1 MGIFNFCYAGFLLA
15 APYIAHH
22 FFQGNST
29 NYSLFLTV
37 SAVGGLLGG
46 VWLTFQKRKIKPE
59 RIYREQL
66 FYGIMLVF
74 CGIFFSL
81 AAWILIAL
89 IYGIFQARF
98 FGSITTFIQDETD
111 IKFLGRIFGLTFLF
125 FDGIQPL
132 GDFIFGFF
140 VSSWQRWTYVIL
152 GICLAIFFSILL
164 YSNRNSKRTIN

>member
-1 MGIFNFCYAGFLLA
+1 
-15 APYIAHH
+15 
-22 FFQGNST
+22 
-29 NYSLFLTV
+29 
-37 SAVGGLLGG
+37 
-46 VWLTFQKRKIKPE
+46 
-59 RIYREQL
+59 
-66 FYGIMLVF
+66 
-74 CGIFFSL
+74 
-81 AAWILIAL
+81 AL

-111 IKFLGRIFGLTFLF
+111 IKFSGRIFGLTFLF